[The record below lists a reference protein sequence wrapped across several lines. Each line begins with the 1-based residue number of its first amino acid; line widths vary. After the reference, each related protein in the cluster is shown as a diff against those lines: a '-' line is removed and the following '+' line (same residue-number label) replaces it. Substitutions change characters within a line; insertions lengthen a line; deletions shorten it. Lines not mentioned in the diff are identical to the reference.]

1 MADGI
6 IDFQRFRKAAAAE
19 RQRRREEA
27 FDRELRRR
35 LDLFLAGKPIP
46 SEPIAD
52 NPYLQPS

>member
-6 IDFQRFRKAAAAE
+6 IDFQRFRATAQAE
-19 RQRRREEA
+19 RQRRRERA
-27 FDRELRRR
+27 FDLELQRR
-35 LDLFLAGKPIP
+35 LDLFLSGKQIP